1 MLDIRWIR
9 ENPQALVAALKKR
22 PSYADTAQATVDG
35 LIAKDEAR
43 RAHIS
48 ELQEAQERRNAAS
61 KEIGNAMRAKDMARA
76 ETLKEEI
83 AGIKAFIQGG
93 EARERELDRALDDAL
108 AVLPTCRSTTCRSAR
123 TSTTMSRST
132 GSAT

>member
-93 EARERELDRALDDAL
+93 EARRFFPGALWIALLFAGTLGLARAGAGDEGE
-108 AVLPTCRSTTCRSAR
+108 
-123 TSTTMSRST
+123 SRQ
-132 GSAT
+132 G